1 MFLSAAGTRGCIP
14 YRTSTDKRKG
24 RPCRHV
30 TCWISAHVRVCLGLS
45 VLFLKDDTLAALT
58 GPAEAQSS
66 LISNAYERTSS
77 AVRNSEEG
85 RISGLG
91 EPSVIIWLSA
101 ESLSEQQF
109 ILRIQARSPSV
120 ILPRS
125 NVACHSHSSLWQP
138 VDSCTLVD
146 WLSSPVTCLS
156 VRLAVYLQNVQLSPS
171 PEEERLYR
179 ASGFVSVSTRVVF
192 LWVNFKV

>member
-1 MFLSAAGTRGCIP
+1 MFLSASGTRGCIP
-14 YRTSTDKRKG
+14 YWTSTDKRKG

-30 TCWISAHVRVCLGLS
+30 TCWISARVCVCLGLCQS
-45 VLFLKDDTLAALT
+45 FFFKDDTLAALT

-85 RISGLG
+85 RFSCLG

-109 ILRIQARSPSV
+109 ILRIHARSPSL
-120 ILPRS
+120 ILPTS
-125 NVACHSHSSLWQP
+125 NVPATHICLFGGPLTPEHS
-138 VDSCTLVD
+138 
-146 WLSSPVTCLS
+146 
-156 VRLAVYLQNVQLSPS
+156 
-171 PEEERLYR
+171 
-179 ASGFVSVSTRVVF
+179 
-192 LWVNFKV
+192 